1 MRLRCKRP
9 RPRQAAVAALQMACM
24 LPPPFCS
31 APPAIP
37 GIAQPRRRARARRR
51 CVRRADSRA
60 GGHLQ
65 PSRREP
71 PIWQAA
77 SAQSGAPQ
85 PRDLPRRGGG
95 PCAATVQSC
104 RPSVPAAA
112 VPDSSCAALAPSQP
126 PGSAAHSASTGRE
139 CQPRWWGRPA
149 AVDTQACARAPCG
162 WGTAVGAHRVGT
174 AHGGGCR
181 ARGAGGR
188 ARIPSSAHR
197 GRPGCAV
204 QSSERRGQC
213 ARATRR
219 VGWPRRRVHSRGSS
233 LASLLGRRR
242 GGQAGGPCGGS
253 ELRGGDCGG
262 WQG

>member
-1 MRLRCKRP
+1 VRLRCKRP

-24 LPPPFCS
+24 LPPPFCN

-37 GIAQPRRRARARRR
+37 GIAQPRRRARAHRR
-51 CVRRADSRA
+51 VSSVLI
-60 GGHLQ
+60 H
-65 PSRREP
+65 EP
-71 PIWQAA
+71 EDTCSVCGASLPFGKLPACHQAR
-77 SAQSGAPQ
+77 PN
-85 PRDLPRRGGG
+85 LPRRGGG

-139 CQPRWWGRPA
+139 GQPRWWGRPA

-162 WGTAVGAHRVGT
+162 WGTAVGAHCVGT

-188 ARIPSSAHR
+188 ARIPSAARR

-204 QSSERRGQC
+204 QSSERCGLR

>member
-1 MRLRCKRP
+1 VRLRCKRP

-24 LPPPFCS
+24 LPPPFGS

-51 CVRRADSRA
+51 CVQRADARA

-71 PIWQAA
+71 LIWQAA
-77 SAQSGAPQ
+77 SPQSGAPQ
-85 PRDLPRRGGG
+85 PRDLLRRGGG

-112 VPDSSCAALAPSQP
+112 VPDSCWAALAPSPP

-139 CQPRWWGRPA
+139 GQPRWWGRPA

-162 WGTAVGAHRVGT
+162 WGTAVRAAAEQHT
-174 AHGGGCR
+174 AGVVEREAPAAERKSQARLTSGGPD
-181 ARGAGGR
+181 ARCSLPSGVACVPAQRGGWAG
-188 ARIPSSAHR
+188 
-197 GRPGCAV
+197 PGGVCTHEGV
-204 QSSERRGQC
+204 PLLR
-213 ARATRR
+213 
-219 VGWPRRRVHSRGSS
+219 S
-233 LASLLGRRR
+233 LAGAAADKLGVL
-242 GGQAGGPCGGS
+242 AAAVNCAAAMAAAA
-253 ELRGGDCGG
+253 L
-262 WQG
+262 